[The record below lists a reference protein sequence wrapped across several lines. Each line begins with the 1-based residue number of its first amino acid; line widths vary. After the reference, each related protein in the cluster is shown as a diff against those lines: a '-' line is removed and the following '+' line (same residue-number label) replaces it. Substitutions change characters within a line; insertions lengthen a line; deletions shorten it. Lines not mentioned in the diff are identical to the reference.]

1 MQTDKLII
9 ITTDEYKRG
18 QTNTV
23 PFLGTIDIDHEGK
36 TYLDPSRLKD
46 AEALEGRNINFF
58 VYKEGV
64 DYSPKK
70 PEVKKKAV
78 LEIQKI
84 PEEHLEKLVNH
95 PDIINYFTEAY
106 ASKFITLQEQVESLK
121 DEKEQYI
128 QFTQELQLEIEKK
141 DNEIEEL
148 NKVLSLENFED
159 DSDLIKPQTEQEDD
173 LSKKKI
179 EVDPIKP
186 QTQESEI
193 LSVDQFLKDKVEAK
207 YTVEQK
213 KMIDVINSKSV
224 EDLRK
229 KFCSVYPLKEWK
241 DLKGKQVK
249 DYLIKKLQ
257 KA

>member
-1 MQTDKLII
+1 MQTDKLIV

-36 TYLDPSRLKD
+36 TYLDPSLLEK
-46 AEALEGRNINFF
+46 AQALEGRNINFF
-58 VYKEGV
+58 VYKEGT

-70 PEVKKKAV
+70 VEVKRKTV
-78 LEIQKI
+78 VQDIQKI

-95 PDIINYFTEAY
+95 PDIIKYFTDLY
-106 ASKFITLQEQVESLK
+106 ASKFIELQDQVENFK

-128 QFTQELQLEIEKK
+128 QFTQELQREIEKK
-141 DNEIEEL
+141 DLEISFLKEKSEG
-148 NKVLSLENFED
+148 D
-159 DSDLIKPQTEQEDD
+159 QIKPQVQEDED
-173 LSKKKI
+173 LSKKKT
-179 EVDPIKP
+179 EGDPIKP
-186 QTQESEI
+186 QTEESEI
-193 LSVDQFLKDKVEAK
+193 LSVDQFLKDKVEAG
-207 YTVEQK
+207 YTAEQQ
-213 KMIDVINSKSV
+213 KMVNVINSKSV

-249 DYLIKKLQ
+249 DYLIGKLKK
-257 KA
+257 A

>member
-78 LEIQKI
+78 LALR
-84 PEEHLEKLVNH
+84 PLSHSKLV
-95 PDIINYFTEAY
+95 PSFPERQ
-106 ASKFITLQEQVESLK
+106 S
-121 DEKEQYI
+121 
-128 QFTQELQLEIEKK
+128 
-141 DNEIEEL
+141 
-148 NKVLSLENFED
+148 
-159 DSDLIKPQTEQEDD
+159 
-173 LSKKKI
+173 
-179 EVDPIKP
+179 
-186 QTQESEI
+186 
-193 LSVDQFLKDKVEAK
+193 
-207 YTVEQK
+207 
-213 KMIDVINSKSV
+213 
-224 EDLRK
+224 
-229 KFCSVYPLKEWK
+229 
-241 DLKGKQVK
+241 
-249 DYLIKKLQ
+249 
-257 KA
+257 